1 MYRSV
6 WKRVFDFNF
15 ALILIVVLSPILLLL
30 CVILYFNNKGDGIFF
45 TQKRV
50 GRKCKIFK
58 IIKFKTMTD
67 EYDDK
72 GILLPDGM
80 RLTKIGK
87 FIRSASIDELPQLM
101 NVLNGEMSFIGPRPL
116 LISYL
121 PYYTEYEQLRHSIRP
136 GITGWAQVN
145 GRNLLSWD
153 ERLDKDVWYVKHIS
167 FSLDIKIIWLT
178 IMKIVKREDIVVD
191 AHSIMKNLDE
201 ERGIT
206 DGITG

>member
-1 MYRSV
+1 MYNSV
-6 WKRVFDFNF
+6 WKRVFDFSF
-15 ALILIVVLSPILLLL
+15 ALILIVVLSPILLLF
-30 CVILYFNNKGDGIFF
+30 CMILYFNNKESGIFF

-50 GRKCKIFK
+50 GWKCKIFK

-67 EYDDK
+67 ECDAK
-72 GILLPDGM
+72 GILFPDGM

-87 FIRSASIDELPQLM
+87 FIRSTSIDELPQLI
-101 NVLNGEMSFIGPRPL
+101 NILKGEMSFIGPRPL
-116 LISYL
+116 LVSYL
-121 PYYTEYEQLRHSIRP
+121 PYYTEHEQLRHTIRP

-145 GRNLLSWD
+145 GRNLLNWN
-153 ERLDKDVWYVKHIS
+153 ERLGKDVWYVEHAS

-191 AHSIMKNLDE
+191 AHSIMKNLDG

-206 DGITG
+206 SGITG